1 MTYLIYD
8 ILLFLATPGIMVY
21 SLFRAWRRNRRREGM
36 LERCGIYKKGLFSS
50 HEGMD
55 TIWIHAVSVGE
66 TIAVHPLLKA
76 LKERFP
82 GSRIVLSNVTETG
95 HGIAQKIREIDTC
108 IYFPFDY
115 PLTVKRAL
123 RLVCPSLVIIVET
136 EIWPNFLKAA
146 KGMGIPVI
154 LVNGRIS
161 DRSFGRYMR
170 LKWFFRPVL
179 ANIAAFCMQTAED
192 ARRITAMGSD
202 PIRVS
207 VTGNLKYDIPVNQ
220 PSVERKNTLRKVY
233 RIPDGMT
240 VITAGS
246 THAGEEETV
255 LSAYRRILEEDRECL
270 LVLVPRHPER
280 AGEVAG
286 ILDGFGMG
294 FTLRS
299 RIGERTEEFREGQVL
314 LVDTVGELMGFYA
327 ISELVFVGGSLVP
340 TGGHNILEPAS
351 LGVPVL
357 FGPHMNNFRESASLI
372 LACGGGLQIRDGAD
386 LASNLSNLM
395 ENSEKRLSMGEN
407 GMRLV
412 MANSGAAERQMEVIR
427 SVIRGAG

>member
-8 ILLFLATPGIMVY
+8 ILLILATPGIMVY
-21 SLFRAWRRNRRREGM
+21 SLFRSWRRNRRREGM

-50 HEGMD
+50 NEVMD

-66 TIAVHPLLKA
+66 TIAVHPLLKS

-82 GSRIVLSNVTETG
+82 ETRIVLSNVTETG
-95 HGIAQKIREIDTC
+95 HGIAQNMREVDTC

-123 RLVCPSLVIIVET
+123 RQVCPRLVVVVET

-146 KGMGIPVI
+146 KGMGIPVV

-179 ANIAAFCMQTAED
+179 ANIAAFCMQTADD
-192 ARRITAMGSD
+192 ARRITAMGSV
-202 PIRVS
+202 PISVS
-207 VTGNLKYDIPVNQ
+207 VTGNLKYDIPVNL
-220 PSVERKNTLRKVY
+220 PSVERKNALRKAY
-233 RIPDGMT
+233 RIPEGMT

-246 THAGEEETV
+246 THGGEEEAV
-255 LSAYRRILEEDRECL
+255 LSAYRRLLADGKECL
-270 LVLVPRHPER
+270 LVLAPRHPER
-280 AGEVAG
+280 AGVVSE
-286 ILDGFGMG
+286 ILDGFGIS

-299 RIGERTEEFREGQVL
+299 RIGERTGAFRAGQVL
-314 LVDTVGELMGFYA
+314 LVDTVGELMGFYT

-372 LACGGGLQIRDGAD
+372 LACGGGLQVKDSDD
-386 LASNLSNLM
+386 LALTLMNLM
-395 ENSEKRLSMGEN
+395 GNSEKRLSMGEN

-412 MANSGAAERQMEVIR
+412 LANSGAANRQMEVIC
-427 SVIRGAG
+427 SVMRGAG